1 MEGNKGT
8 SLQGWIIWSEEQNQ
22 MELLIRSWRPHSKHW
37 MEDHFYITN
46 QKPRSW
52 HFNDQL
58 IDLENVDF
66 ILVNLAF
73 KHTSS
78 HNHSHLASHPTSLT
92 LLFESTFGFVGFIVL
107 RTQTNELSKSRERN
121 FYLSCL
127 GTNLSFSYDQP
138 IISCFYIYLPLSLIY
153 FLKCT
158 T

>member
-1 MEGNKGT
+1 
-8 SLQGWIIWSEEQNQ
+8 
-22 MELLIRSWRPHSKHW
+22 

-92 LLFESTFGFVGFIVL
+92 LLFESTFGFVGFIVPKPMNCQSL
-107 RTQTNELSKSRERN
+107 EKGTST
-121 FYLSCL
+121 YLAWAPTYPSHMI
-127 GTNLSFSYDQP
+127 NP
-138 IISCFYIYLPLSLIY
+138 
-153 FLKCT
+153 
-158 T
+158 